1 MSKRFREIVSIE
13 TIADD
18 VTGKRYIGLV
28 DSSFIELVNSL
39 ADENEMLKER
49 LRDKDKLLSD
59 SLSVE
64 SNLLKRIRELE
75 E

>member
-28 DSSFIELVNSL
+28 DSSFIDLVNNL
-39 ADENEMLKER
+39 HEENELLKER

-59 SLSVE
+59 SLNVE